1 MVVRLLHSKGF
12 TLVEVVVTTVIVVL
26 AVVGLLTSFVMG
38 RVHTSLARHRNQA
51 TNVLRAKLEE
61 LKAQGYDFL
70 NTFDPNPL
78 TETGVV
84 LDAGQDEESSED
96 DLTCTRT
103 TQITDDDGDGA
114 LEITVTVNWQERVMS
129 AQQNFS
135 ESLFTI
141 VAPTRVTDR

>member
-38 RVHTSLARHRNQA
+38 RVHTALARHRSQA

-103 TQITDDDGDGA
+103 TRITDDDGDGA

-141 VAPTRVTDR
+141 VAPTRITDR